1 MADSYVSW
9 LRARIGPRKVLL
21 PCTGA
26 LVLNDAGAI
35 LWGYSEDFKCWSL
48 PGGYM
53 ELGESVVT
61 SVQREVFE
69 ETGLQVEPIKLAGIY
84 AGPRYSVSYPN
95 GDEVQSVTF
104 GFVCRVIGGKLQPDR
119 SEVRALR
126 FWEHGSAPE
135 IALLSCTEMVRDF
148 FSSNIPSYELP
159 MGSRASNADGQ
170 DVRALVGTSRML
182 TVGVGGIVR
191 NALGHVLLTK
201 RADSGL
207 WGLPAGVMELG
218 ETPAGTVVRE
228 AKEELE
234 IDVNPTRLLGVFS
247 GPQYQLKYPDGNEVQ
262 VTSVLFEC
270 EWVGGSMR
278 PDGVEALDAAFFA
291 ATALPPM
298 FWVHED
304 ILRRALASPDT
315 AIFI

>member
-1 MADSYVSW
+1 MVESYVSW

-21 PCTGA
+21 PCTAA
-26 LVLNDAGAI
+26 LVRNEAGAV
-35 LWGYSEDFKCWSL
+35 LWGYSKDFDCWVV

-53 ELGESVVT
+53 ELGESIVS
-61 SVQREVFE
+61 SVQREALE
-69 ETGLQVEPIKLAGIY
+69 ETGAHVVPVKLIGIY
-84 AGPRYSVSYPN
+84 AGPRFEVSYPN
-95 GDEVQSVTF
+95 GDEVQAFTF
-104 GFVCRVIGGKLQPDR
+104 ALECRMLSGILQPDPNEV
-119 SEVRALR
+119 SELR
-126 FWEHGSAPE
+126 FWERGTMPE
-135 IALLSCTEMVRDF
+135 NTLPSCTNMVRDLDSGKCGF
-148 FSSNIPSYELP
+148 EAPS
-159 MGSRASNADGQ
+159 GSYSPDDEWQ
-170 DVRALVGTSRML
+170 VVRNLVGTSRML

-191 NALGHVLLTK
+191 NAAGHILLIK
-201 RADSGL
+201 RGDSGL

-228 AKEELE
+228 AREELGIE
-234 IDVNPTRLLGVFS
+234 VRPTRLLGVFS

-304 ILRRALASPDT
+304 ILRRALASPDS

>member
-1 MADSYVSW
+1 MVESYVSW

-53 ELGESVVT
+53 ELGESVVAG
-61 SVQREVFE
+61 VQREVFE
-69 ETGLQVEPIKLAGIY
+69 ETGLQVEPIRLIGI
-84 AGPRYSVSYPN
+84 VSIDSIYPN
-95 GDEVQSVTF
+95 GDEVGGLSVTLE
-104 GFVCRVIGGKLQPDR
+104 CRIVTGILKPDYG
-119 SEVRALR
+119 EVRELR
-126 FWEHGSAPE
+126 FWDRGTLPE
-135 IALLSCTEMVRDF
+135 KVMPECARVAKEYFNENVPNFESPTGGVAL
-148 FSSNIPSYELP
+148 
-159 MGSRASNADGQ
+159 GADGQ
-170 DVRALVGTSRML
+170 DVRKLVGTSRML

-191 NALGHVLLTK
+191 DAAGHILLTK
-201 RADSGL
+201 RGDFGL
-207 WGLPAGVMELG
+207 WGLPSGVMELG

-228 AKEELE
+228 AREELG
-234 IDVNPTRLLGVFS
+234 IDVRPTRLLGVFS

>member
-1 MADSYVSW
+1 MVESYVSW

-21 PCTGA
+21 PCTAALVRNEAGA
-26 LVLNDAGAI
+26 L
-35 LWGYSEDFKCWSL
+35 LWGYSKDFDCWVV

-53 ELGESVVT
+53 ELGESIVS
-61 SVQREVFE
+61 SVQREALE
-69 ETGLQVEPIKLAGIY
+69 ETGAHVVPVKLIGIY
-84 AGPRYSVSYPN
+84 AGPRFEVSYPN
-95 GDEVQSVTF
+95 GDEVQAFTF
-104 GFVCRVIGGKLQPDR
+104 ALECRMLGGILQPDPNEV
-119 SEVRALR
+119 SELR
-126 FWEHGSAPE
+126 FWERGTMPE
-135 IALLSCTEMVRDF
+135 NTLPSCTNMVRDLDSGKCGF
-148 FSSNIPSYELP
+148 EAPS
-159 MGSRASNADGQ
+159 GSYSPVDEWQ
-170 DVRALVGTSRML
+170 VVRNLVGTSRML

-191 NALGHVLLTK
+191 NAAGHILLTK
-201 RADSGL
+201 RGDSGL

-228 AKEELE
+228 AREELGIE
-234 IDVNPTRLLGVFS
+234 VRPTRLLGVFS

-304 ILRRALASPDT
+304 ILRRALASPDS

>member
-26 LVLNDAGAI
+26 LVLNDAGAL
-35 LWGYSEDFKCWSL
+35 LWGYSEDFNCWGL

-61 SVQREVFE
+61 GVQREVLK
-69 ETGLQVEPIKLAGIY
+69 ETGLVVEPTKFAGMY
-84 AGPRYSVSYPN
+84 AGPQYGVCYPN

-104 GFVCRVIGGKLQPDR
+104 GLVCRITGGKVQPDR

-126 FWEHGSAPE
+126 FWDSGTVPE
-135 IALLSCTEMVRDF
+135 KALLSCAEMARDF
-148 FSSNIPSYELP
+148 FSGNIPCFEQP
-159 MGSRASNADGQ
+159 AGSLVPNADGQ

-191 NALGHVLLTK
+191 NAAGHILLTK

-207 WGLPAGVMELG
+207 WGLPAGGMELG

-228 AKEELE
+228 AKEELG
-234 IDVNPTRLLGVFS
+234 IDVRPTRLLGVFS

-304 ILRRALASPDT
+304 ILRRTLAAPDT

>member
-1 MADSYVSW
+1 MVESYVSW

-53 ELGESVVT
+53 ELGESVVAG
-61 SVQREVFE
+61 VQREVFE
-69 ETGLQVEPIKLAGIY
+69 ETGLQVEPTRLIGI
-84 AGPRYSVSYPN
+84 VSCDSIYPN
-95 GDEVQSVTF
+95 GDEVGGLSITLECRIVT
-104 GFVCRVIGGKLQPDR
+104 GILKPDYG
-119 SEVRALR
+119 EVRELR
-126 FWEHGSAPE
+126 FWDRGTLPEKVLPECARVAKEYFNENVPSFESPTDGVAP
-135 IALLSCTEMVRDF
+135 
-148 FSSNIPSYELP
+148 
-159 MGSRASNADGQ
+159 GADVQ

-191 NALGHVLLTK
+191 NAAGHILLIK
-201 RADSGL
+201 RGDSGL

-228 AKEELE
+228 AREELGIE
-234 IDVNPTRLLGVFS
+234 VRPTRLLGVFS

-291 ATALPPM
+291 AAALPPM

>member
-1 MADSYVSW
+1 MVESYVSW

-35 LWGYSEDFKCWSL
+35 LWGYSEDFKCWGL

-53 ELGESVVT
+53 ELGESVVAG
-61 SVQREVFE
+61 VQREVFE
-69 ETGLQVEPIKLAGIY
+69 ETGLQVEPTRLIGIVTID
-84 AGPRYSVSYPN
+84 AIYPN
-95 GDEVQSVTF
+95 GDEVGGLSVTLE
-104 GFVCRVIGGKLQPDR
+104 CRIVTGILKPDYG
-119 SEVRALR
+119 EVRELR
-126 FWEHGSAPE
+126 FWDCGTLPE
-135 IALLSCTEMVRDF
+135 KVLPECARVAKEYFNEIV
-148 FSSNIPSYELP
+148 PSFELP
-159 MGSRASNADGQ
+159 TGGVAPGADGQ

-191 NALGHVLLTK
+191 NAAGHILLTK

-228 AKEELE
+228 AREELG
-234 IDVNPTRLLGVFS
+234 IDVRPTRLLGVFS

-278 PDGVEALDAAFFA
+278 PDGGEALDAAFFA

-304 ILRRALASPDT
+304 ILRRALASPDSV
-315 AIFI
+315 IFI

>member
-1 MADSYVSW
+1 MVESYVSW

-61 SVQREVFE
+61 GVQREVFE
-69 ETGLQVEPIKLAGIY
+69 ETALQVEPTRLIGIVTFD
-84 AGPRYSVSYPN
+84 SIYPN
-95 GDEVQSVTF
+95 GDEVGGLSFTLECRIVT
-104 GFVCRVIGGKLQPDR
+104 GILKPDYG
-119 SEVRALR
+119 EVRELR
-126 FWEHGSAPE
+126 FWDRGTLPE
-135 IALLSCTEMVRDF
+135 KVLPECARVAKEYFNENVPSFESPTGGVAL
-148 FSSNIPSYELP
+148 
-159 MGSRASNADGQ
+159 GADGQ

-191 NALGHVLLTK
+191 NAAGHILLTK

-228 AKEELE
+228 AREELGIE
-234 IDVNPTRLLGVFS
+234 VRPTRLLGVFS

-291 ATALPPM
+291 VTALPPM

>member
-26 LVLNDAGAI
+26 LVLNDAGAV
-35 LWGYSEDFKCWSL
+35 LWGYSEDFKCWGL
-48 PGGYM
+48 PGGYL

-61 SVQREVFE
+61 GVQREVFE
-69 ETGLQVEPIKLAGIY
+69 ETGLVVEPIRLIGINTFDTC
-84 AGPRYSVSYPN
+84 YPN
-95 GDEVQSVTF
+95 GDKVWGLSVTF
-104 GFVCRVIGGKLQPDR
+104 HCMVVSGILKPDAA
-119 SEVRALR
+119 EVRELR
-126 FWEHGSAPE
+126 FWDRGTIPEKVLPECSRVAKEYFNGNVPSFEQPAGSVVP
-135 IALLSCTEMVRDF
+135 
-148 FSSNIPSYELP
+148 
-159 MGSRASNADGQ
+159 NADGQ

-191 NALGHVLLTK
+191 NAAGHILLTK

-207 WGLPAGVMELG
+207 WGLPAGGMELG

-228 AKEELE
+228 AKEELG
-234 IDVNPTRLLGVFS
+234 IDVRPTRLLGVFS

-278 PDGVEALDAAFFA
+278 PDGVEALAAAFFA

-304 ILRRALASPDT
+304 ILRRTLAAPDT

>member
-1 MADSYVSW
+1 MVESYVSW

-21 PCTGA
+21 PCTAALVRNEAGA
-26 LVLNDAGAI
+26 L
-35 LWGYSEDFKCWSL
+35 LWGYSKDFDCWVV

-53 ELGESVVT
+53 ELGESIVS
-61 SVQREVFE
+61 SVQREALE
-69 ETGLQVEPIKLAGIY
+69 ETGGHVVPVKLIGIY
-84 AGPRYSVSYPN
+84 AGPRFEVSYPN
-95 GDEVQSVTF
+95 GDEVQAFTF
-104 GFVCRVIGGKLQPDR
+104 ALECRMLSGILQPDPNEV
-119 SEVRALR
+119 SELR
-126 FWEHGSAPE
+126 FWERGTMPE
-135 IALLSCTEMVRDF
+135 NTLPSCTNMVRDLDSGKCGF
-148 FSSNIPSYELP
+148 EAPGGSYSPDDEW
-159 MGSRASNADGQ
+159 Q
-170 DVRALVGTSRML
+170 VVRNLVGTSRML

-191 NALGHVLLTK
+191 NAAGHILLTK
-201 RADSGL
+201 RGDSGL

-228 AKEELE
+228 AREELGIE
-234 IDVNPTRLLGVFS
+234 VRPTRLLGVFS

>member
-1 MADSYVSW
+1 MAESYVSW

-21 PCTGA
+21 SCTGA
-26 LVLNDAGAI
+26 IVLNDSGAI
-35 LWGYSEDFKCWSL
+35 LWGYSQDFKCWGL

-61 SVQREVFE
+61 GVQREVLE
-69 ETGLQVEPIKLAGIY
+69 ETGLVVKPIRLIGIN
-84 AGPRYSVSYPN
+84 SFDSCYPN
-95 GDEVQSVTF
+95 GDKVWGLSVTLEC
-104 GFVCRVIGGKLQPDR
+104 GVVNGILKPDAA
-119 SEVRALR
+119 EVRELR
-126 FWEHGSAPE
+126 FWDRGTIPSNVLPE
-135 IALLSCTEMVRDF
+135 CARVATEF
-148 FSSNIPSYELP
+148 FNRNIPSFEAPVSSLMP
-159 MGSRASNADGQ
+159 NSDERT
-170 DVRALVGTSRML
+170 VRALVGTSRML

-191 NALGHVLLTK
+191 NTAGHILLTK

-228 AKEELE
+228 AREELG
-234 IDVNPTRLLGVFS
+234 IDVHPTRLLGVFS

-278 PDGVEALDAAFFA
+278 PDGVEALDAAFFV

-298 FWVHED
+298 FWIHED
-304 ILRRALASPDT
+304 ILRRALAAPDT
-315 AIFI
+315 GIFI

>member
-1 MADSYVSW
+1 MVESYISW

-21 PCTGA
+21 QCTAALVRNAEGA
-26 LVLNDAGAI
+26 L
-35 LWGYSEDFKCWSL
+35 LWGYSRDFDCWVV

-53 ELGESVVT
+53 ELGESVAG
-61 SVQREVFE
+61 SAQREAFE
-69 ETGLQVEPIKLAGIY
+69 ETGTHVVPVKLVGIY
-84 AGPRYSVSYPN
+84 AGPRFEVSYPN
-95 GDEVQSVTF
+95 GDEVQAVTF
-104 GFVCRVIGGKLQPDR
+104 ALECRMLGGVLQPDLNEV
-119 SEVRALR
+119 SELR
-126 FWEHGSAPE
+126 FWERGTVPE
-135 IALLSCTEMVRDF
+135 KTLPSCTRMVRDLDAGNCGF
-148 FSSNIPSYELP
+148 ESPRGSASSD
-159 MGSRASNADGQ
+159 ADWRT
-170 DVRALVGTSRML
+170 VRALVGTSRML

-191 NALGHVLLTK
+191 NTAGHILLTK

-228 AKEELE
+228 AREELG
-234 IDVNPTRLLGVFS
+234 IDVHPTRLLGVFS

-270 EWVGGSMR
+270 EWVGGSMQ

-304 ILRRALASPDT
+304 ILRRALTAPDA

>member
-1 MADSYVSW
+1 MAESYVSW

-21 PCTGA
+21 SCTGA
-26 LVLNDAGAI
+26 LVLNDSGAI
-35 LWGYSEDFKCWSL
+35 LWGYSEDFKCWGL
-48 PGGYM
+48 PGGYL

-61 SVQREVFE
+61 GVQREVLE
-69 ETGLQVEPIKLAGIY
+69 ETGLVVKPIRLIGIN
-84 AGPRYSVSYPN
+84 SFDSCYPN
-95 GDEVQSVTF
+95 GDKVWGLSVTLEC
-104 GFVCRVIGGKLQPDR
+104 GVVNGILKPDAA
-119 SEVRALR
+119 EVRELR
-126 FWEHGSAPE
+126 FWDRGTIPSNVLPE
-135 IALLSCTEMVRDF
+135 CARVATEF
-148 FSSNIPSYELP
+148 FNRNIPSFEAPVSSLMP
-159 MGSRASNADGQ
+159 NSDERT
-170 DVRALVGTSRML
+170 VRALVGTSRML

-191 NALGHVLLTK
+191 NPAGHILLTK

-228 AKEELE
+228 AREELG
-234 IDVNPTRLLGVFS
+234 IDVHPTRLLGVFS

-278 PDGVEALDAAFFA
+278 PDGVEALDAAFFV

-298 FWVHED
+298 FWIHED
-304 ILRRALASPDT
+304 ILRRALAAPDT
-315 AIFI
+315 GIFI

>member
-1 MADSYVSW
+1 MVESYVSW

-21 PCTGA
+21 PCTAALVRNEAGA
-26 LVLNDAGAI
+26 L
-35 LWGYSEDFKCWSL
+35 LWGYSKDFDCWVV

-53 ELGESVVT
+53 ELGESIVS
-61 SVQREVFE
+61 SVQREALE
-69 ETGLQVEPIKLAGIY
+69 ETGAHVVPVKLIGIY
-84 AGPRYSVSYPN
+84 AGPRFEVSYPN
-95 GDEVQSVTF
+95 GDEVQAFTF
-104 GFVCRVIGGKLQPDR
+104 ALECRMLGGILQPDPNEV
-119 SEVRALR
+119 SELR
-126 FWEHGSAPE
+126 FWERGTMPE
-135 IALLSCTEMVRDF
+135 NTLPSCTNMVRDLDSGKCGF
-148 FSSNIPSYELP
+148 EAPGGSYSPDDEW
-159 MGSRASNADGQ
+159 Q
-170 DVRALVGTSRML
+170 VVRNLVGTSRML

-191 NALGHVLLTK
+191 NAAGHILLTK
-201 RADSGL
+201 RGDSGL

-228 AKEELE
+228 AREELGIE
-234 IDVNPTRLLGVFS
+234 VRPTRLLGVFS

>member
-1 MADSYVSW
+1 MSW

-21 PCTGA
+21 PCTAALVRNEAGA
-26 LVLNDAGAI
+26 L
-35 LWGYSEDFKCWSL
+35 LWGYSKDFDCWVV

-53 ELGESVVT
+53 ELGESIVS
-61 SVQREVFE
+61 SVQREALE
-69 ETGLQVEPIKLAGIY
+69 ETGAQVVPVKLIGIY
-84 AGPRYSVSYPN
+84 AGPRFEVSYPN
-95 GDEVQSVTF
+95 GDEVQAFTF
-104 GFVCRVIGGKLQPDR
+104 ALECRMLGGILQPDPNEV
-119 SEVRALR
+119 SELR
-126 FWEHGSAPE
+126 FWERGTIPE
-135 IALLSCTEMVRDF
+135 NTLPSCTNMVRDLDSGKCGF
-148 FSSNIPSYELP
+148 EAPS
-159 MGSRASNADGQ
+159 GSDSPDDEWQ
-170 DVRALVGTSRML
+170 VVRKLVGTSRML

-191 NALGHVLLTK
+191 NAAGHILLTK

-228 AKEELE
+228 AREELGIE
-234 IDVNPTRLLGVFS
+234 VRPTRLLGVFS

>member
-1 MADSYVSW
+1 MVESYVSW

-35 LWGYSEDFKCWSL
+35 LWGYSEDFKCWGL

-53 ELGESVVT
+53 ELGESVVAG
-61 SVQREVFE
+61 VQREVFE
-69 ETGLQVEPIKLAGIY
+69 ETGLQVEPTRLIGI
-84 AGPRYSVSYPN
+84 VSFDSIYPN
-95 GDEVQSVTF
+95 GDEVGGLSFTLECRIVT
-104 GFVCRVIGGKLQPDR
+104 GILKPDYG
-119 SEVRALR
+119 EVRELR
-126 FWEHGSAPE
+126 FWDRGTLPEKVLPECARVAKEYFNKNVPSFESPTGGVAP
-135 IALLSCTEMVRDF
+135 
-148 FSSNIPSYELP
+148 
-159 MGSRASNADGQ
+159 GADGQ

-191 NALGHVLLTK
+191 NAAGHILLTK

-228 AKEELE
+228 AREELGIE
-234 IDVNPTRLLGVFS
+234 VRPTRLLGVFS

>member
-1 MADSYVSW
+1 MVESYVSW
-9 LRARIGPRKVLL
+9 LRARIGPRMVLL
-21 PCTGA
+21 PCTAALVRNEAGA
-26 LVLNDAGAI
+26 L
-35 LWGYSEDFKCWSL
+35 LWGYSKDFDCWVV

-53 ELGESVVT
+53 ELGESIVS
-61 SVQREVFE
+61 SVQREALE
-69 ETGLQVEPIKLAGIY
+69 ETGAHVVPVKLIGIY
-84 AGPRYSVSYPN
+84 AGPRFEVSYPN
-95 GDEVQSVTF
+95 GDEVQAFTF
-104 GFVCRVIGGKLQPDR
+104 ALECRMLGGILQPDPNEV
-119 SEVRALR
+119 SELR
-126 FWEHGSAPE
+126 FWERGTMPE
-135 IALLSCTEMVRDF
+135 NTLPSCTNMVQDLDSGKCGF
-148 FSSNIPSYELP
+148 EAPS
-159 MGSRASNADGQ
+159 GSYSPDDEWQ
-170 DVRALVGTSRML
+170 VVRNLVGTSRML

-191 NALGHVLLTK
+191 NAAGHILLTK

-228 AKEELE
+228 AREELGIE
-234 IDVNPTRLLGVFS
+234 VRPTRLLGVFS
-247 GPQYQLKYPDGNEVQ
+247 GLQYQLKYPDGNEVQ

>member
-35 LWGYSEDFKCWSL
+35 LWGYSEDFKCWGL

-61 SVQREVFE
+61 GVQREVLE
-69 ETGLQVEPIKLAGIY
+69 ETGLVVEPTRLIGINTFD
-84 AGPRYSVSYPN
+84 SCYPN
-95 GDEVQSVTF
+95 GDNVSGLSVTLEC
-104 GFVCRVIGGKLQPDR
+104 GVVNGILKPDAA
-119 SEVRALR
+119 EVRELR
-126 FWEHGSAPE
+126 FWDRGTIPEKVLPECARVAKEYFGGNVPSFEVPTSILAP
-135 IALLSCTEMVRDF
+135 D
-148 FSSNIPSYELP
+148 
-159 MGSRASNADGQ
+159 ADGQ

-228 AKEELE
+228 AKEELG
-234 IDVNPTRLLGVFS
+234 IDVHPTRLLGVFS

>member
-1 MADSYVSW
+1 MVESYVSW

-21 PCTGA
+21 PCTAALVRNEAGA
-26 LVLNDAGAI
+26 L
-35 LWGYSEDFKCWSL
+35 LWGFSKDFDCWVV

-53 ELGESVVT
+53 ELGESIVS
-61 SVQREVFE
+61 SVQREALE
-69 ETGLQVEPIKLAGIY
+69 ETGAHVVPVKLIGIY
-84 AGPRYSVSYPN
+84 AGPRFEVSYPN
-95 GDEVQSVTF
+95 GDEVQAFTF
-104 GFVCRVIGGKLQPDR
+104 ALECRMLGGILQPDPNEV
-119 SEVRALR
+119 SELR
-126 FWEHGSAPE
+126 FWERGTIPE
-135 IALLSCTEMVRDF
+135 NTLPSCTNMVRDLDSGKCGF
-148 FSSNIPSYELP
+148 EAPS
-159 MGSRASNADGQ
+159 GSDSPDDEWQ
-170 DVRALVGTSRML
+170 VVRKLVGTSRML

-191 NALGHVLLTK
+191 NAAGHILLTK

-228 AKEELE
+228 AREELG
-234 IDVNPTRLLGVFS
+234 IDVRPTRLLGVFS

-270 EWVGGSMR
+270 EWVCGSMR

-304 ILRRALASPDT
+304 ILRRALASPDSV
-315 AIFI
+315 IFI

>member
-1 MADSYVSW
+1 MAESYVSW

-21 PCTGA
+21 SCTGA
-26 LVLNDAGAI
+26 LVLNDSGAI
-35 LWGYSEDFKCWSL
+35 LWGYSEDFKCWGL
-48 PGGYM
+48 PGGYL

-61 SVQREVFE
+61 GVQREVLE
-69 ETGLQVEPIKLAGIY
+69 ETGLVVEPMRLIGIN
-84 AGPRYSVSYPN
+84 SFDSCYPN
-95 GDEVQSVTF
+95 GDKVWGLSVTLEC
-104 GFVCRVIGGKLQPDR
+104 GVVNGILKPDAA
-119 SEVRALR
+119 EVRELR
-126 FWEHGSAPE
+126 FWDRGTIPSNVLPE
-135 IALLSCTEMVRDF
+135 CARVATEF
-148 FSSNIPSYELP
+148 FNRNIPSFEAPVSSLMP
-159 MGSRASNADGQ
+159 NSDERT
-170 DVRALVGTSRML
+170 VRALVGTSRML

-191 NALGHVLLTK
+191 NPAGHILLTK

-228 AKEELE
+228 AREELG
-234 IDVNPTRLLGVFS
+234 IDVHPTRLLGVFS

-270 EWVGGSMR
+270 EWVGGSME

-304 ILRRALASPDT
+304 ILRRALAAPDA

>member
-1 MADSYVSW
+1 MVESYVSW

-61 SVQREVFE
+61 GVQREVFE
-69 ETGLQVEPIKLAGIY
+69 ETGLQVEPTRLIGI
-84 AGPRYSVSYPN
+84 VSFDSIYPN
-95 GDEVQSVTF
+95 GDEVGGLSFTLECRIVT
-104 GFVCRVIGGKLQPDR
+104 GILKPDYG
-119 SEVRALR
+119 EVRELR
-126 FWEHGSAPE
+126 FWDRGTLPEKVLPECARVAKEYLDSGKCGFEAPSGSDSPDDE
-135 IALLSCTEMVRDF
+135 WQVVRK
-148 FSSNIPSYELP
+148 
-159 MGSRASNADGQ
+159 
-170 DVRALVGTSRML
+170 LVGTSRML

-191 NALGHVLLTK
+191 NAAGHILLTK

-228 AKEELE
+228 AREELGIE
-234 IDVNPTRLLGVFS
+234 VRPTRLLGVFS

-270 EWVGGSMR
+270 EWVEGSMR

>member
-1 MADSYVSW
+1 MVESYVSW

-21 PCTGA
+21 PCTAALVRNEAGA
-26 LVLNDAGAI
+26 L
-35 LWGYSEDFKCWSL
+35 LWGYSKDFDCWVV

-53 ELGESVVT
+53 ELGESIVS
-61 SVQREVFE
+61 SVQREALE
-69 ETGLQVEPIKLAGIY
+69 ETGAHVVPVKLIGIY
-84 AGPRYSVSYPN
+84 AGPRFEVSYPN
-95 GDEVQSVTF
+95 GDEVQAFTF
-104 GFVCRVIGGKLQPDR
+104 ALECRMLGGVLQPDLHEV
-119 SEVRALR
+119 SELR
-126 FWEHGSAPE
+126 FWERGTVPE
-135 IALLSCTEMVRDF
+135 KTLPSCTSMVRDLDAGTCGF
-148 FSSNIPSYELP
+148 EIPGGSYT
-159 MGSRASNADGQ
+159 SDAHWQA
-170 DVRALVGTSRML
+170 VRALVGTSRML

-191 NALGHVLLTK
+191 NAAGHILLTK

-228 AKEELE
+228 AREELG
-234 IDVNPTRLLGVFS
+234 IDVHPTRLLGVFS

-291 ATALPPM
+291 ATALPAM

-304 ILRRALASPDT
+304 ILRRALAATDA

>member
-1 MADSYVSW
+1 MVESYVSW

-21 PCTGA
+21 PCTAALVRNEAGA
-26 LVLNDAGAI
+26 L
-35 LWGYSEDFKCWSL
+35 LWGFSKDFDCWVV

-53 ELGESVVT
+53 ELGESIVS
-61 SVQREVFE
+61 SVQREALE
-69 ETGLQVEPIKLAGIY
+69 ETGAHVVPVKLIGIY
-84 AGPRYSVSYPN
+84 AGPRFEVSYPN
-95 GDEVQSVTF
+95 GDEVQAFTF
-104 GFVCRVIGGKLQPDR
+104 ALECRMLGGILQPDPNEV
-119 SEVRALR
+119 SELR
-126 FWEHGSAPE
+126 FWERGTMPE
-135 IALLSCTEMVRDF
+135 NTLPSCTNMVRDLDSGKCGF
-148 FSSNIPSYELP
+148 EAPS
-159 MGSRASNADGQ
+159 GSDSPDDEWQ
-170 DVRALVGTSRML
+170 VVRKLVGTSRML

-191 NALGHVLLTK
+191 NAAGHILLTK

-228 AKEELE
+228 AREELG
-234 IDVNPTRLLGVFS
+234 IDVRPTRLLGVFS

-270 EWVGGSMR
+270 EWVEGSMR

-304 ILRRALASPDT
+304 ILCRALASPDT

>member
-1 MADSYVSW
+1 MAESYVSW

-21 PCTGA
+21 SCTGA
-26 LVLNDAGAI
+26 LVLNDSGAI
-35 LWGYSEDFKCWSL
+35 LWGYSEDFKCWGL
-48 PGGYM
+48 PGGYL

-61 SVQREVFE
+61 GVQREVLE
-69 ETGLQVEPIKLAGIY
+69 ETGLVVKPIRLIGIN
-84 AGPRYSVSYPN
+84 SFDSCYPN
-95 GDEVQSVTF
+95 GDKVWGLSVTLEC
-104 GFVCRVIGGKLQPDR
+104 GVVNGILKPDAA
-119 SEVRALR
+119 EVRELR
-126 FWEHGSAPE
+126 FWDRGTIPSNVLPE
-135 IALLSCTEMVRDF
+135 CARVATEF
-148 FSSNIPSYELP
+148 FNRNIPSFEAPVSSLMP
-159 MGSRASNADGQ
+159 NSDERT
-170 DVRALVGTSRML
+170 VRALVGTSRML

-191 NALGHVLLTK
+191 NPAGHILLTK

-228 AKEELE
+228 AREELG
-234 IDVNPTRLLGVFS
+234 IDVHPTRLLGVFS
-247 GPQYQLKYPDGNEVQ
+247 GPQYQLMYPDGNEVQ

-270 EWVGGSMR
+270 EWVGGSME

-304 ILRRALASPDT
+304 ILRRALAAPDA

>member
-21 PCTGA
+21 PCTAALVRNAEGA
-26 LVLNDAGAI
+26 L
-35 LWGYSEDFKCWSL
+35 LWGYSKDFGCWVV

-53 ELGESVVT
+53 ELGESIAS
-61 SVQREVFE
+61 SVEREAFE
-69 ETGLQVEPIKLAGIY
+69 ETGTHVVPVKLIGIY
-84 AGPRYSVSYPN
+84 AGPRFDVSYPN
-95 GDEVQSVTF
+95 GDEVQAFTF
-104 GFVCRVIGGKLQPDR
+104 ALECRMLGGILQPDLNEV
-119 SEVRALR
+119 SELR
-126 FWEHGSAPE
+126 FWARGTLPE
-135 IALLSCTEMVRDF
+135 NTLPSCRSMVHDLEAGNCGFESPGFIDPLAAR
-148 FSSNIPSYELP
+148 L
-159 MGSRASNADGQ
+159 Q

-191 NALGHVLLTK
+191 NAAGHILLTK

-207 WGLPAGVMELG
+207 WGLPAGGMELG

-228 AKEELE
+228 AKEELG
-234 IDVNPTRLLGVFS
+234 IDVRPTRLLGVFS
-247 GPQYQLKYPDGNEVQ
+247 GPQYRLKYPDGNEVQ

-304 ILRRALASPDT
+304 ILRRTLAAPDT

>member
-1 MADSYVSW
+1 MAESYVSW

-21 PCTGA
+21 SCTGA
-26 LVLNDAGAI
+26 LVLNDSGAI
-35 LWGYSEDFKCWSL
+35 LWGYSEDFKCWGL
-48 PGGYM
+48 PGGYL

-61 SVQREVFE
+61 GVQREVLE
-69 ETGLQVEPIKLAGIY
+69 ETGLVVKPIRLIGIN
-84 AGPRYSVSYPN
+84 SFDSCYPN
-95 GDEVQSVTF
+95 GDKVWGLSVTLEC
-104 GFVCRVIGGKLQPDR
+104 GVVNGILKPDAA
-119 SEVRALR
+119 EVRELR
-126 FWEHGSAPE
+126 FWDRGTIPSNVLPE
-135 IALLSCTEMVRDF
+135 CARVATEF
-148 FSSNIPSYELP
+148 FNRNIPSFEAPVSSLMP
-159 MGSRASNADGQ
+159 NSDERT
-170 DVRALVGTSRML
+170 VRALVGTSRML

-191 NALGHVLLTK
+191 NPAGHILLTK

-228 AKEELE
+228 AREELG
-234 IDVNPTRLLGVFS
+234 IDVHPTRLLGVFS

-304 ILRRALASPDT
+304 ILRRALAAPDA

>member
-1 MADSYVSW
+1 MAESYVSW

-21 PCTGA
+21 SCTGA
-26 LVLNDAGAI
+26 LVLNDSGAI
-35 LWGYSEDFKCWSL
+35 LWGYSEDFKCWGL

-61 SVQREVFE
+61 GVQREVLE
-69 ETGLQVEPIKLAGIY
+69 ETGLVVKPIRLIGIN
-84 AGPRYSVSYPN
+84 SFDSCYPN
-95 GDEVQSVTF
+95 GDKVWGLSVTLEC
-104 GFVCRVIGGKLQPDR
+104 GVVNGILKPDAA
-119 SEVRALR
+119 EVRELR
-126 FWEHGSAPE
+126 FWDRGTIPSNVLPE
-135 IALLSCTEMVRDF
+135 CARVATEF
-148 FSSNIPSYELP
+148 FNRNIPSFEAPVSSLMP
-159 MGSRASNADGQ
+159 NSDERT
-170 DVRALVGTSRML
+170 VRALVGTSRML

-191 NALGHVLLTK
+191 NAAGHILLTK

-228 AKEELE
+228 AREELG
-234 IDVNPTRLLGVFS
+234 IDVHPTRLLGVFS

-304 ILRRALASPDT
+304 ILRRALTAPDA

>member
-1 MADSYVSW
+1 MSW

-21 PCTGA
+21 PCTAALVRNEAGA
-26 LVLNDAGAI
+26 L
-35 LWGYSEDFKCWSL
+35 LWGFSKDFDCWVV

-53 ELGESVVT
+53 ELGESIVS
-61 SVQREVFE
+61 SVQREALE
-69 ETGLQVEPIKLAGIY
+69 ETGAHVVPVKLIGIY
-84 AGPRYSVSYPN
+84 AGPRFEVSYPN
-95 GDEVQSVTF
+95 GDEVQAFTF
-104 GFVCRVIGGKLQPDR
+104 ALECRMLGGILQPDPNEV
-119 SEVRALR
+119 SELR
-126 FWEHGSAPE
+126 FWERGTMPE
-135 IALLSCTEMVRDF
+135 NTLPSCTNMVRDLDSGKCGF
-148 FSSNIPSYELP
+148 EAPS
-159 MGSRASNADGQ
+159 GSYSPDDEWQ
-170 DVRALVGTSRML
+170 VVRKLVGTSRML

-191 NALGHVLLTK
+191 NAAGHILLTK

-228 AKEELE
+228 AREELGIE
-234 IDVNPTRLLGVFS
+234 VRPTRLLGVFS

>member
-1 MADSYVSW
+1 MAESYVSW

-21 PCTGA
+21 SCTGA
-26 LVLNDAGAI
+26 LVLNDSGAI
-35 LWGYSEDFKCWSL
+35 LWGYSEDFKCWGL
-48 PGGYM
+48 PGGYL

-61 SVQREVFE
+61 GVQREVLE
-69 ETGLQVEPIKLAGIY
+69 ETGLVVKPIRLIGIN
-84 AGPRYSVSYPN
+84 SFDSCYPN
-95 GDEVQSVTF
+95 GDKVWGLSVTLEC
-104 GFVCRVIGGKLQPDR
+104 GVVNGILKPDAA
-119 SEVRALR
+119 EVRELR
-126 FWEHGSAPE
+126 FWDRGTIPSNVLPE
-135 IALLSCTEMVRDF
+135 CARVATEF
-148 FSSNIPSYELP
+148 FNRNIPSFEAPVSSLMP
-159 MGSRASNADGQ
+159 NADERT
-170 DVRALVGTSRML
+170 VRALVGTSRML

-191 NALGHVLLTK
+191 NAAGHILLTK

-228 AKEELE
+228 AREELG
-234 IDVNPTRLLGVFS
+234 IDVHPTRLLGVFS

-278 PDGVEALDAAFFA
+278 PDGVEALDAAFFV

-298 FWVHED
+298 FWIHED
-304 ILRRALASPDT
+304 ILRRALAAPDT
-315 AIFI
+315 GIFI

>member
-1 MADSYVSW
+1 MVESYVSW

-21 PCTGA
+21 PCTAALVRNEAGA
-26 LVLNDAGAI
+26 L
-35 LWGYSEDFKCWSL
+35 LWGYSKDFDCWVV

-53 ELGESVVT
+53 ELGESIVS
-61 SVQREVFE
+61 SVQREALE
-69 ETGLQVEPIKLAGIY
+69 ETGGHVVPVKLIGIY
-84 AGPRYSVSYPN
+84 AGPRFEVSYPN
-95 GDEVQSVTF
+95 GDEVQAFTF
-104 GFVCRVIGGKLQPDR
+104 ALECRMLGGILQPDPNEV
-119 SEVRALR
+119 SELR
-126 FWEHGSAPE
+126 FWERGTMPE
-135 IALLSCTEMVRDF
+135 NTLPSCTNMVRDLDSGKCGF
-148 FSSNIPSYELP
+148 EAPSSSDLP
-159 MGSRASNADGQ
+159 DDEWQ
-170 DVRALVGTSRML
+170 VVRKLVGTSRML

-191 NALGHVLLTK
+191 NAAGHILLTK

-228 AKEELE
+228 AREELGIE
-234 IDVNPTRLLGVFS
+234 VRPTRLLGVFS

>member
-1 MADSYVSW
+1 MFESYVSW

-21 PCTGA
+21 PCTAALVRNEAGA
-26 LVLNDAGAI
+26 L
-35 LWGYSEDFKCWSL
+35 LWGFSKDFDCWVV

-53 ELGESVVT
+53 ELGESIVS
-61 SVQREVFE
+61 SVQREALE
-69 ETGLQVEPIKLAGIY
+69 ETGAHVVPVKLIGIY
-84 AGPRYSVSYPN
+84 AGPRFEVSYPN
-95 GDEVQSVTF
+95 GDEVQAFTF
-104 GFVCRVIGGKLQPDR
+104 ALECRMLGGILQPDPNEV
-119 SEVRALR
+119 SELR
-126 FWEHGSAPE
+126 FWERGTMPE
-135 IALLSCTEMVRDF
+135 NTLPSCTNMVRDLDSGKCGF
-148 FSSNIPSYELP
+148 EAPS
-159 MGSRASNADGQ
+159 GSDSPDDEWQ
-170 DVRALVGTSRML
+170 VVRKLVGTSRML

-191 NALGHVLLTK
+191 NAAGHILLTK

-228 AKEELE
+228 AREELGIE
-234 IDVNPTRLLGVFS
+234 VRPTRLLGVFS

>member
-1 MADSYVSW
+1 MAESYVSW

-21 PCTGA
+21 SCTGA
-26 LVLNDAGAI
+26 LVLNDSGAI
-35 LWGYSEDFKCWSL
+35 LWGYSEDFKCWGL
-48 PGGYM
+48 PGGYL

-61 SVQREVFE
+61 GVQREVLE
-69 ETGLQVEPIKLAGIY
+69 ETGLVVKPIRLIGIN
-84 AGPRYSVSYPN
+84 SFDSCYPN
-95 GDEVQSVTF
+95 GDKVWGLSVTLEC
-104 GFVCRVIGGKLQPDR
+104 GVVNGILKPDAA
-119 SEVRALR
+119 EVRELR
-126 FWEHGSAPE
+126 FWDRGTIPSNVLPE
-135 IALLSCTEMVRDF
+135 CARVATEF
-148 FSSNIPSYELP
+148 FNRNIPSFEAPVSSLMP
-159 MGSRASNADGQ
+159 NSDERT
-170 DVRALVGTSRML
+170 VRALVGTSRML

-191 NALGHVLLTK
+191 NPAGHILLTK

-228 AKEELE
+228 AREELG
-234 IDVNPTRLLGVFS
+234 IDVHPTRLLGVFS

-270 EWVGGSMR
+270 EWVGGSMQ

-304 ILRRALASPDT
+304 ILRRALAAPDA